1 MKKLSSSSPKLL
13 KNDKKK
19 KVYLKDTIKQTP
31 LQKAKTGLVY
41 VLLILWAIFILLPIL
56 GVFLASFNTANEN
69 YLVFD
74 ARSTASES
82 LSRFLPTFA

>member
-41 VLLILWAIFILLPIL
+41 VLLIL
-56 GVFLASFNTANEN
+56 
-69 YLVFD
+69 
-74 ARSTASES
+74 
-82 LSRFLPTFA
+82 